1 MQRGA
6 VVKLMCVMSSSSTA
20 TEFLT
25 SPTLVGFCEG
35 MTVFA
40 SVLVCMCDMLPL
52 NLSGYQDRDDS
63 AFAYALEKLYS
74 LIFWMLQFYNL

>member
-1 MQRGA
+1 
-6 VVKLMCVMSSSSTA
+6 MSSSFIA

-25 SPTLVGFCEG
+25 SPTLVGFCEE

-40 SVLVCMCDMLPL
+40 SSLVCMCDMLPL

-63 AFAYALEKLYS
+63 AFAYAFEKLYS
-74 LIFWMLQFYNL
+74 IIFWMLQFYNL